1 MRITVFI
8 SKENQKKWKH
18 GRQNRKWKKAQISK
32 NARNANMRWYWEY
45 KIKRGANI
53 EKCKG
58 CKYAMILGWKTNSGR
73 RLKSKETQT
82 SKMQGIQIWDDTGN
96 TKSKEAQISKKCKGC
111 KYAMILGR
119 KTNSGRRLKSKE
131 TQTSKMQGIQI
142 WDDTGN
148 TKSKEAQISKK
159 CKGCKYAMILGR
171 KTNSGRRLADR
182 RDWVDKLQCIL
193 SEMMIIISSWSW
205 WLNHHIMS
213 MIMIIIMIM
222 IIKIQ
227 TRCNSACQRRW
238 WLQYLSIW
246 WWSWWFKLK

>member
-1 MRITVFI
+1 MILGI
-8 SKENQKKWKH
+8 QNQKGRKYWKMQ
-18 GRQNRKWKKAQISK
+18 GMQICDDTGVEDK
-32 NARNANMRWYWEY
+32 QWEATKIQRDTNIENARNTNMGWYWKY
-45 KIKRGANI
+45 KIKRGTNI
-53 EKCKG
+53 E
-58 CKYAMILGWKTNSGR
+58 
-73 RLKSKETQT
+73 
-82 SKMQGIQIWDDTGN
+82 
-96 TKSKEAQISKKCKGC
+96 
-111 KYAMILGR
+111 
-119 KTNSGRRLKSKE
+119 
-131 TQTSKMQGIQI
+131 
-142 WDDTGN
+142 
-148 TKSKEAQISKK
+148 K

-193 SEMMIIISSWSW
+193 SEMVIITSSWSW